1 MSAMPRGPRDSRSW
15 YLDADPLEQVDYSL
29 VDFAAAH
36 AGHEVLDLG
45 CGLGGYSLELGKRG
59 FAVRGLDV
67 SGEYVERARALG
79 VEAGV
84 YDGATLPLED
94 DAVDTVVMLEV
105 IEHLDD
111 PAALLAEARRVAR
124 GNVLLSTP
132 NATQDFGTT
141 PVEFSHMLDLDHRQ
155 AFTVD
160 SLTALLDG
168 VFGSSRVEQVAP
180 VDARLAAQIL
190 PGVLRPPYR
199 WLARAGL
206 AKPRFFTRLIA
217 RAPA

>member
-1 MSAMPRGPRDSRSW
+1 MPRGPRDSRSW
-15 YLDADPLEQVDYSL
+15 YLDADPLEQVDHAL

-36 AGHEVLDLG
+36 AGHELLDLG

-67 SGEYVERARALG
+67 SDRYVERARSLG
-79 VEAGV
+79 VEAET
-84 YDGATLPLED
+84 YDGSTLPLPD
-94 DAVDTVVMLEV
+94 DGVDSVLMLEV
-105 IEHLDD
+105 IEHLDE

-124 GNVLLSTP
+124 RNVLLSTP
-132 NATQDFGTT
+132 NATQSFGST
-141 PVEFSHMLDLDHRQ
+141 PVEFSHMLDLDHRH
-155 AFTVD
+155 AFTVA
-160 SLTALLDG
+160 SLSELLDG
-168 VFGSSRVEQVAP
+168 VFGTSHVEQVAP

-199 WLARAGL
+199 WLHRAGL
-206 AKPRFFTRLIA
+206 AKPLFFTRLIA